1 MLASCIIAFSMYS
14 KVPMP
19 RVDWND
25 KNMKYAFCFFPL
37 VGAVLGVIVYGIGT
51 FLFRIHISSLCFAAL
66 MTILPIFYTGGIHV
80 DGLLDTLDALHSYGD
95 RDKKLE
101 ILKDPHTG
109 AFAIIGAVCYFVLS
123 LGVWSEI
130 SVKGLSIIAVGYVLT
145 RAFSG
150 LSIVTF
156 PLAKNTGLAATF
168 SDMSHKS
175 RVKVVMLVYSFVCS
189 IVLLWINPF
198 LGAGVIIVTLLMF
211 AYHYYICKKQFGGIT
226 GDLAGYFLQLNE
238 LAILIWIAVGCR
250 IGGGV

>member
-1 MLASCIIAFSMYS
+1 MLAACIIAFSMYS
-14 KVPMP
+14 KIPMP
-19 RVDWND
+19 RVDWSE
-25 KNMKYAFCFFPL
+25 KNMKYAFCFFPI

-51 FLFRIHISSLCFAAL
+51 LLLHIHISNLCFAAL
-66 MTILPIFYTGGIHV
+66 MTVLPIFYSGGIHV

-130 SVKGLSIIAVGYVLT
+130 SIKGLPLIAVGYVLT

-150 LSIVTF
+150 LSVVTF

-175 RVKVVMLVYSFVCS
+175 RVKVTMFVYSLLCFMA
-189 IVLLWINPF
+189 LLWIDWF
-198 LGAGVIIVTLLMF
+198 LGTGVIIVSLIMF

-238 LAILIWIAVGCR
+238 LAILIWIAIGCR
-250 IGGGV
+250 IGGMI

>member
-19 RVDWND
+19 RVDWSE

-37 VGAVLGVIVYGIGT
+37 VGAVLGALLYGIGT
-51 FLFRIHISSLCFAAL
+51 LLFHINISDLCFAAL
-66 MTILPIFYTGGIHV
+66 MTVLPIFYTGGIHV

-130 SVKGLSIIAVGYVLT
+130 SIKGLPLIAVGYVLT

-175 RVKVVMLVYSFVCS
+175 RVKVTMLVYSLVCFVA
-189 IVLLWINPF
+189 LLWIDLF
-198 LGAGVIIVTLLMF
+198 LGIGVIVVSLLMF

-238 LAILIWIAVGCR
+238 LAILIWIAIGCR
-250 IGGGV
+250 IGGGL

>member
-19 RVDWND
+19 RVDWSE

-37 VGAVLGVIVYGIGT
+37 VGAVLGAIVYGVAT
-51 FLFRIHISSLCFAAL
+51 LLFHIHVSSLFFAAL
-66 MTILPIFYTGGIHV
+66 MSVLPIFYTGGIHV

-95 RDKKLE
+95 REKKLE

-130 SVKGLSIIAVGYVLT
+130 QTKGLPFIAVGYILT
-145 RAFSG
+145 RALSG

-175 RVKVVMLVYSFVCS
+175 RVKVTMVVYSLVCF
-189 IVLLWINPF
+189 IALLWIDLF
-198 LGAGVIIVTLLMF
+198 LGMGVIVVSLGMF
-211 AYHYYICKKQFGGIT
+211 AYHYHICKKEFGGIT

-238 LAILIWIAVGCR
+238 LAILIWIAIGCR
-250 IGGGV
+250 IGGVL

>member
-19 RVDWND
+19 RVDWSE

-37 VGAVLGVIVYGIGT
+37 VGAVLGAIVYGIAT
-51 FLFRIHISSLCFAAL
+51 LLFRIPVSSLCFAAL

-109 AFAIIGAVCYFVLS
+109 AFAIIGAICYFVLS
-123 LGVWSEI
+123 LGVWSEV
-130 SVKGLSIIAVGYVLT
+130 SMKGLPLIAIGYVLT

-150 LSIVTF
+150 LSVVTF

-168 SDMSHKS
+168 SDMSHK
-175 RVKVVMLVYSFVCS
+175 RCVKVTMLVYSLVCF
-189 IVLLWINPF
+189 IALLWIDLF
-198 LGAGVIIVTLLMF
+198 LGIGVMIVTLLMF
-211 AYHYYICKKQFGGIT
+211 AYHYYICRKQFGGIT

-238 LAILIWIAVGCR
+238 LAILIWIAIGCR
-250 IGGGV
+250 T

>member
-1 MLASCIIAFSMYS
+1 MLASCMIAFSMYS

-19 RVDWND
+19 RVDWSE

-37 VGAVLGVIVYGIGT
+37 VGAVLGAIVYGIGT
-51 FLFRIHISSLCFAAL
+51 LLFHLHVSNLCFAAL
-66 MTILPIFYTGGIHV
+66 MTLLPVFYTGGIHV

-95 RDKKLE
+95 REKKLE

-109 AFAIIGAVCYFVLS
+109 AFAIIGAMCYFILS

-130 SVKGLSIIAVGYVLT
+130 PSEGLPIIAAGYVLT

-175 RVKVVMLVYSFVCS
+175 RVKVTMFVYSFVCFMA
-189 IVLLWINPF
+189 LLWIDMF
-198 LGAGVIIVTLLMF
+198 LGMGVIVLTLGMF
-211 AYHYYICKKQFGGIT
+211 AYHYHVCKKQFGGVT

-238 LAILIWIAVGCR
+238 LAILIWVAIGCR
-250 IGGGV
+250 IGGMV

>member
-19 RVDWND
+19 RVDWSE

-37 VGAVLGVIVYGIGT
+37 VGAVLGAIVYGIAT
-51 FLFRIHISSLCFAAL
+51 LLFHIHVSSLCFAAL

-109 AFAIIGAVCYFVLS
+109 AFAIIGAICYFVLS
-123 LGVWSEI
+123 LGVWSEV
-130 SVKGLSIIAVGYVLT
+130 SMKGLPLIAIGYVLT

-150 LSIVTF
+150 LSVVTF

-168 SDMSHKS
+168 SDMSHK
-175 RVKVVMLVYSFVCS
+175 RCVKVTMLVYSLV
-189 IVLLWINPF
+189 
-198 LGAGVIIVTLLMF
+198 
-211 AYHYYICKKQFGGIT
+211 
-226 GDLAGYFLQLNE
+226 
-238 LAILIWIAVGCR
+238 
-250 IGGGV
+250 

>member
-19 RVDWND
+19 RVDWSE

-37 VGAVLGVIVYGIGT
+37 VGAVLGGLIYGIGT
-51 FLFRIHISSLCFAAL
+51 LLFHIHISNLCFAAL
-66 MTILPIFYTGGIHV
+66 MTVLPIFYTGGIHV

-130 SVKGLSIIAVGYVLT
+130 SIKGLPLIAASYVLT

-150 LSIVTF
+150 LSVVTF

-175 RVKVVMLVYSFVCS
+175 RVKVTMLVYSLVCF
-189 IVLLWINPF
+189 IALLWIDLF
-198 LGAGVIIVTLLMF
+198 LGIGVIVVSLLMF
-211 AYHYYICKKQFGGIT
+211 AYHYYVCRKQFGGIT

-238 LAILIWIAVGCR
+238 LAVLIWIAIGCR
-250 IGGGV
+250 IGGML

>member
-1 MLASCIIAFSMYS
+1 
-14 KVPMP
+14 MP
-19 RVDWND
+19 RVDWSE

-37 VGAVLGVIVYGIGT
+37 VGAVLGGLIYGIGT
-51 FLFRIHISSLCFAAL
+51 LLFHIHISNLCFAAL
-66 MTILPIFYTGGIHV
+66 MTVLPIFYTGGIHV

-130 SVKGLSIIAVGYVLT
+130 SIKGLPLIAASYVLT

-150 LSIVTF
+150 LSVVTF

-175 RVKVVMLVYSFVCS
+175 RVKVTMLVYSLVCF
-189 IVLLWINPF
+189 IALLWIDLF
-198 LGAGVIIVTLLMF
+198 LGIGVIVVSLLMF
-211 AYHYYICKKQFGGIT
+211 AYHYYVCRKQFGGIT

-238 LAILIWIAVGCR
+238 LAILIWIAIGCR
-250 IGGGV
+250 IGGML